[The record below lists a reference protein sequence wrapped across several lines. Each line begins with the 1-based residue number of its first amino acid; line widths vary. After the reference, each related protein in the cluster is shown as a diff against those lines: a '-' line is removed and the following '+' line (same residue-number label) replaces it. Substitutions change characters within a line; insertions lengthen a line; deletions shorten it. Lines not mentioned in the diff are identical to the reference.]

1 MTVLFATCD
10 HQPLLTGDDH
20 VLAAALARRGVTVT
34 PMPWTEIDPYAV
46 VDAPPVV
53 LRSTWDYHRVPTLF
67 RAWLQ
72 SLEDSGRAVWNAA
85 TTTSRNI
92 DKIYLKQLHEA
103 GIAVPVTRWLDTV
116 TPEEVRVAIENAGW
130 SQAVLKPRVAAT
142 AYGTYLVQP
151 DTSWADLDLAPARAS
166 GALLQEFVPE
176 IATRGEVSLVYIV
189 GAFTHAVAKH
199 ARPGDFRVQKDFG
212 GSVDRIDPSPAA
224 RAFADR
230 VMAMAGGGTLYARVD
245 LVETARGPLLMELEL
260 IEPELY
266 FLLAPEAADRMA
278 DAILARL

>member
-1 MTVLFATCD
+1 MTLLFATCD
-10 HQPLLTGDDH
+10 HQPWLTEDDQ
-20 VLAAALARRGVTVT
+20 VLAAALARRGVTVA
-34 PMPWTEIDPYAV
+34 PIPWTGIDPYAV
-46 VDAPPVV
+46 LDAPPVV

-72 SLEDSGRAVWNAA
+72 SLEDSGRGVWNDPV
-85 TTTSRNI
+85 TTRRNI
-92 DKIYLKQLHEA
+92 DKIYVQQLHEA
-103 GIAVPVTRWLDTV
+103 GIAVPVTRWLDRV
-116 TPEEVRVAIENAGW
+116 TPEEVRVAMENAGW
-130 SQAVLKPRVAAT
+130 SRAVLKPRVAAT
-142 AYGTYLVQP
+142 AYGTCLVER
-151 DTSWADLDLAPARAS
+151 DTSWADLDLAPARAA

-176 IATRGEVSLVYIV
+176 IATRGEVSLVYIDGV
-189 GAFTHAVAKH
+189 FTHAVVKQ
-199 ARPGDFRVQKDFG
+199 ARTGDFRVQKDFG
-212 GSVDRIDPSPAA
+212 GSVDRLDPSPAA

-230 VMAMAGGGTLYARVD
+230 VMATAGGGTLYARVD

>member
-10 HQPLLTGDDH
+10 HQPLLTDDDH
-20 VLAAALARRGVTVT
+20 VLAAALARRSVTVT

-85 TTTSRNI
+85 ATTSRNI

-103 GIAVPVTRWLDTV
+103 GIPVPVTRWLDV
-116 TPEEVRVAIENAGW
+116 VEPAALRAALAEAGW
-130 SQAVLKPRVAAT
+130 AQAVLKPRVAAT
-142 AYGTYLVQP
+142 AYGTYLVQS
-151 DTSWADLDLAPARAS
+151 DTSWTDLDLAPARAS

-176 IATRGEVSLVYIV
+176 VATRGEVSLVYID
-189 GAFTHAVAKH
+189 GAFTHAVVKH
-199 ARPGDFRVQKDFG
+199 ARSGDFRVQKDFG
-212 GSVDRIDPSPAA
+212 GSVDRIDPSPAV

-230 VMAMAGGGTLYARVD
+230 VMATAGDATLYARVD
-245 LVETARGPLLMELEL
+245 LVESARGPLLMELEL

-266 FLLAPEAADRMA
+266 FRLAPEAADRMA